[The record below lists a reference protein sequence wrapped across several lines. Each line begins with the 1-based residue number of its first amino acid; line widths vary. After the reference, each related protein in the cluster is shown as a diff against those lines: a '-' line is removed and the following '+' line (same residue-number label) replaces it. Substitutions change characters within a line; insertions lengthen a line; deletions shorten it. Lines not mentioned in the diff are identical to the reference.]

1 VFSIDTE
8 ENRLRLQ
15 CNLTIFQAG
24 QLWPA
29 ISKAVKGGKV
39 REIDLTEVGEFDSAG
54 VQLLL
59 MLKRVAAERKRPL
72 HLVNHSAAVTDVL
85 GLLNVAGLLG
95 DPVVLPS
102 QDKGAGL

>member
-1 VFSIDTE
+1 M
-8 ENRLRLQ
+8 
-15 CNLTIFQAG
+15 
-24 QLWPA
+24 
-29 ISKAVKGGKV
+29 

-59 MLKRVAAERKRPL
+59 MLKRIAAERKRPLPL

-85 GLLNVAGLLG
+85 GLVNVAGLLG

-102 QDKGAGL
+102 QDKRAGL